1 MSTTTG
7 EYAASPFLAT
17 ERPPVGRG
25 VEIARLHE
33 VLDRVR
39 RGRGARLLLTGES
52 GVGTTTLVDAFCD
65 QVAPGPEGAVVVRV
79 VAPEPVGAPVAHA
92 TAELLARALD
102 DVAAPE
108 RPTSARS
115 ALALHDTLAA
125 VRAALGPRRPV
136 VLALHDLH
144 HVDPASATVLA
155 DLLRR
160 LHGGGLLVLASATDP
175 SRLPVRGRAWWPRLF
190 TDGGPGTGPDG
201 TALAGVP
208 TEVRTVVVGGLDPA
222 SVAAFVATRRPSA
235 PTAGPTVAAQLAA
248 ATGGHPVHLA
258 LLLRTLPDEVL
269 SGVDR
274 FTSRRSLAAH
284 VGDAVAALAPATRE
298 LVTAL
303 AVLGGAAPVSL
314 LEQVAAVAPGST
326 PPTAAAEAAV
336 AGLVVADARGPR
348 VELRFTHRLVRD
360 AVYRGLSPET
370 AAALHCTA
378 AAATG
383 GRTGFAHAVA
393 SAAGSPAPEVADAL
407 VTAAR
412 AEIDHDESATLLL
425 WAAELAASGVD
436 REALLLDAA
445 VHLTRAGSLARL
457 RELESALRD
466 ARACGARDL
475 ALGTLAFESGD
486 PDAHLPLAAAVAD
499 VEAAADVRA
508 LAALKLGAHHVLHG
522 RGARAVEVAAQVD
535 DLTDDPGLREGARTL
550 EVVGSALRWGPDTA
564 LDVLGD
570 RLEGVYGPDLLV
582 ICGRLHLAA
591 GDPVSAY
598 TRLHQGLDRI
608 RAGSGTT
615 MGRLVHLFLAEAA
628 FRTGRWDE
636 AEAEARVG
644 ATAAREAGSAWI
656 APISRGMWSMVRAA
670 RGGLGD
676 AEADLEALRR
686 DLHRTPNA
694 LGAFTRDLC
703 EAFVAQVRG
712 DVDRAYRVLSDLA
725 DGPVP
730 ALEAA
735 PLALWRVLLA
745 EAAIEADR
753 LATAGAV
760 LQGFPAAG
768 TPLWFQLS
776 RHRLLGRLAER
787 SGNAEAARASF
798 RDGLELAA
806 AREAEAAECPI
817 EVAAL
822 HAAAGRLA
830 RRQGWASAAEDLV
843 TARRGF
849 AALGGSPWVARVD
862 AEIDLGVPG
871 VTSSAPPA
879 PTVPEPAT
887 AGQQTP
893 TGPIEM
899 GAATRTLPDTLP
911 AASASAPSAEALDAA
926 SAASLTPREREVV
939 RLVAQGLTSREVA
952 AALYVTPKAISY
964 HLGNVFAKL
973 GVTSRRQLWG
983 RTFD

>member
-1 MSTTTG
+1 MTRTAG
-7 EYAASPFLAT
+7 QDAPSPDHPIVVRT
-17 ERPPVGRG
+17 PVGRG
-25 VEIARLHE
+25 AEIARLHE

-39 RGRGARLLLTGES
+39 RGRAARILLTGES
-52 GVGTTTLVDAFCD
+52 GVGTTTFADAFCD
-65 QVAPGPEGAVVVRV
+65 QVAAAPDGPVVVRV
-79 VAPEPVGAPVAHA
+79 AAPEPVGAPVAHV
-92 TAELLARALD
+92 TTELLARALD
-102 DVAAPE
+102 DVVAPE

-115 ALALHDTLAA
+115 ALALHDVLAA
-125 VRAALGPRRPV
+125 ARRSVGPHRPV

-144 HVDPASATVLA
+144 HADPASATVLA

-160 LHGGGLLVLASATDP
+160 LHGGGVLVLASATDP
-175 SRLPVRGRAWWPRLF
+175 SRLAVRGRAWWPRLF
-190 TDGGPGTGPDG
+190 ADGGPGAGSDG
-201 TALAGVP
+201 TALAGVA
-208 TEVRTVVVGGLDPA
+208 TEVRTVVVGGLDA
-222 SVAAFVATRRPSA
+222 AAVAAFVASRRPAS
-235 PTAGPTVAAQLAA
+235 PVPEPGVAAQLAA

-258 LLLRTLPDEVL
+258 LLLRVVPDEVL
-269 SGVDR
+269 AGVAPLPG
-274 FTSRRSLAAH
+274 RRSLAAR
-284 VGDAVAALAPATRE
+284 VGDAVAALAPATRD
-298 LVTAL
+298 LVAAL
-303 AVLGGAAPVSL
+303 AVVGGPAPVSL

-336 AGLVVADARGPR
+336 AGLVVVRARGPR
-348 VELRFTHRLVRD
+348 VELRFAHALIRD
-360 AVYRGLSPET
+360 AVYRGLTPGT

-383 GRTGFAHAVA
+383 GRSGFAHAVA

-407 VTAAR
+407 VTAAA
-412 AEIDHDESATLLL
+412 AENDPDEAATLLL
-425 WAAELAASGVD
+425 WAAEVAGSGVE
-436 REALLLDAA
+436 REGLLLDAA
-445 VHLTRAGSLARL
+445 VRLVLAGSLGRL
-457 RELESALRD
+457 RTLEATLRT

-475 ALGTLAFESGD
+475 ALGTLAFETGD
-486 PDAHLPLAAAVAD
+486 PDAYVPLAAALAD
-499 VEAAADVRA
+499 GEADATVRA
-508 LAALKLGAHHVLHG
+508 LAATKLGAHHVLHG
-522 RGARAVEVAAQVD
+522 RGARAVEVAAHIGE
-535 DLTDDPGLREGARTL
+535 LTDEPGLLEGARVI

-570 RLEGVYGPDLLV
+570 RLDGVYGPDLLV

-591 GDPVSAY
+591 GDPVAAY
-598 TRLHQGLDRI
+598 RRLHQGLDRI
-608 RAGSGTT
+608 RAGSATT
-615 MGRLVHLFLAEAA
+615 MSRLVHLFLAEAA

-644 ATAAREAGSAWI
+644 ATAAQEAGSAWI
-656 APISRGMWSMVRAA
+656 APAARGMWSVVRAA
-670 RGGLGD
+670 RGALGA
-676 AEADLEALRR
+676 AEADLDGARLGLERA
-686 DLHRTPNA
+686 PNI
-694 LGAFTRDLC
+694 LGAFTRDLA
-703 EAFVAQVRG
+703 EAFVAQLRG
-712 DVDRAYRVLSDLA
+712 DADRAYRVLSDLA

-745 EAAIEADR
+745 EAAIDADR

-768 TPLWFQLS
+768 TPLWFQLT
-776 RHRLLGRLAER
+776 RLRLVGRLADR
-787 SGNAEAARASF
+787 SGDVTRARESYRA
-798 RDGLELAA
+798 GLRLAA
-806 AREAEAAECPI
+806 AREADAAACPI

-830 RRQGWASAAEDLV
+830 RRQGWASAAEDLAA
-843 TARRGF
+843 ARRAF
-849 AALGGSPWVARVD
+849 AALGASPWVARVD

-879 PTVPEPAT
+879 ATVPEPHV
-887 AGQQTP
+887 P
-893 TGPIEM
+893 TGPIELRSVAHA
-899 GAATRTLPDTLP
+899 GPDTLP
-911 AASASAPSAEALDAA
+911 AASASAPDELLSESA

>member
-1 MSTTTG
+1 M
-7 EYAASPFLAT
+7 
-17 ERPPVGRG
+17 GRG
-25 VEIARLHE
+25 AEIAQLHE

-39 RGRGARLLLTGES
+39 RGRAVRLLLTGES
-52 GVGTTTLVDAFCD
+52 GVGTTTLVDTFCD
-65 QVAPGPEGAVVVRV
+65 QVAAGPDGPVVVRT
-79 VAPEPVGAPVAHA
+79 VAPEPTGAPVAHA
-92 TAELLARALD
+92 TTELLARALD
-102 DVAAPE
+102 DVVAPG
-108 RPTSARS
+108 RPTSGRS
-115 ALALHDTLAA
+115 ALALHDVLAVA
-125 VRAALGPRRPV
+125 RRSAGPRRPV

-160 LHGGGLLVLASATDP
+160 LHGGGLLVLATATDP
-175 SRLPVRGRAWWPRLF
+175 SRLAVRGRAWWPRLF
-190 TDGGPGTGPDG
+190 ADGGPGG
-201 TALAGVP
+201 TTLVGTP
-208 TEVRTVVVGGLDPA
+208 TEVRTIPVGGLDA
-222 SVAAFVATRRPSA
+222 AAVAAFVATRRPAA
-235 PTAGPTVAAQLAA
+235 PTPGPGVAAQLVA

-269 SGVDR
+269 AGLEPLPG
-274 FTSRRSLAAH
+274 RRSLAAP
-284 VGDAVAALAPATRE
+284 VGEAVASLAPGTRDLVAALA
-298 LVTAL
+298 V
-303 AVLGGAAPVSL
+303 VGGTAPVSL

-326 PPTAAAEAAV
+326 PPAAPAEAAA
-336 AGLVVADARGPR
+336 AGLVLVAARGPR
-348 VELRFTHRLVRD
+348 VELRFVHPLIRD
-360 AVYRGLSPET
+360 AVYRGLTPAE

-378 AAATG
+378 AAAIG

-407 VTAAR
+407 VAAAA
-412 AEIDHDESATLLL
+412 AENDPDESATLLL
-425 WAAELAASGVD
+425 WAAEVAAGGVE
-436 REALLLDAA
+436 REGLLLEAA
-445 VHLTRAGSLARL
+445 VRLVLAGSLGRL
-457 RELESALRD
+457 RGLESALRG

-475 ALGTLAFESGD
+475 ALGTLAFETGD
-486 PDAHLPLAAAVAD
+486 PDAYAPLAAALEDAD
-499 VEAAADVRA
+499 ADPTVRA

-522 RGARAVEVAAQVD
+522 RGARAVEVAAHIG
-535 DLTDDPGLREGARTL
+535 DLTDDPGFLEGARAL

-570 RLEGVYGPDLLV
+570 HLDGVYGPDLLV

-591 GDPVSAY
+591 GDPVAAY
-598 TRLHQGLDRI
+598 HRLHQGLDRI
-608 RAGSGTT
+608 RAGSATT

-644 ATAAREAGSAWI
+644 ATVAQEAGSAWI
-656 APISRGMWSMVRAA
+656 APAARGMWSMVRAA

-676 AEADLEALRR
+676 VEVDLDGARR
-686 DLHRTPNA
+686 RLERAPNV
-694 LGAFTRDLC
+694 LGAFTRDLA

-712 DVDRAYRVLSDLA
+712 DADRAYRVLSDLA

-745 EAAIEADR
+745 EAAIDADR
-753 LATAGAV
+753 PATAGAV

-768 TPLWFQLS
+768 TPLWFALS
-776 RHRLLGRLAER
+776 RYRLLGRLADR
-787 SGNAEAARASF
+787 SGDAARAREHF
-798 RDGLELAA
+798 RAGLDLAA
-806 AREAEAAECPI
+806 AREVEALVCPI

-830 RRQGWASAAEDLV
+830 RRQGWASAPEHLAA
-843 TARRGF
+843 ARRGF

-871 VTSSAPPA
+871 VTSSAAPA
-879 PTVPEPAT
+879 PTVPEPRAT
-887 AGQQTP
+887 
-893 TGPIEM
+893 TGTELRP
-899 GAATRTLPDTLP
+899 AARGVPDTLP
-911 AASASAPSAEALDAA
+911 AASASAPDEAVVDAA
-926 SAASLTPREREVV
+926 SVASLTPREREVV

-973 GVTSRRQLWG
+973 GVSSRRQLWG